1 MDGTSLLILAVVAA
15 IVLGALW
22 AARGWSG
29 LDRKTV
35 VISDDPYVRRGEP
48 GGPRGT
54 DTGRGGS

>member
-1 MDGTSLLILAVVAA
+1 MDGTSLLILGVVGA

-35 VISDDPYVRRGEP
+35 ATSDDPFVHRGEP
-48 GGPRGT
+48 GGTGA
-54 DTGRGGS
+54 GRGGS

>member
-1 MDGTSLLILAVVAA
+1 MDGTSLLIVAVVGA

-35 VISDDPYVRRGEP
+35 AISDDPYVHRGEP
-48 GGPRGT
+48 GGT
-54 DTGRGGS
+54 DGGRGS

>member
-1 MDGTSLLILAVVAA
+1 MDGTSFVILAVVGV

-35 VISDDPYVRRGEP
+35 ATPDDPFVHRGAP
-48 GGPRGT
+48 GGTGA
-54 DTGRGGS
+54 GRGGS